1 MNNRVASW
9 FEREWARKSLWQ
21 YLLLPLSWI
30 FRFTIGFRRIA
41 FQRRW
46 LSSER
51 LPVPLIVVGNITVGG
66 SGKTPLVIWL
76 LDHLRAA
83 GYIPGVISRGHGG
96 TERGPFE
103 VGPLSDAQ
111 QVGDE
116 PVLIATRTDA
126 PLFIGR
132 DRIKAGRALLEAYP
146 GCDVIVSD
154 DGLQHYR
161 LQRSIEIAVVD
172 DEARFGNG
180 RLLPA
185 GPLREPVS
193 RLRNVDFVVVN
204 EANNHRARTS
214 NCFAASGMMPFE
226 PMAQGHPVSMRLSG
240 QVFYNAKDPEWHA
253 LAGDMRGQTLHAVAG
268 IGRPQRFFDHLRRLG
283 LSVIEHPFPDHHA
296 YREEDFPFGA
306 DAVVL
311 MTEKDAVKC
320 RAFARETWW
329 VLAVTATLDD
339 RFGANLVAK
348 LRPTYGP
355 QTA

>member
-1 MNNRVASW
+1 MNNRVVSW
-9 FEREWARKSLWQ
+9 IEREWTRKSYWQ
-21 YLLLPLSWI
+21 YLLLPLAWL
-30 FRFTIGFRRIA
+30 FRFAIGFRRIA
-41 FQRRW
+41 FRRRW
-46 LSSER
+46 LKSEH
-51 LPVPLIVVGNITVGG
+51 LPVPLIVVGNISVGG

-83 GYIPGVISRGHGG
+83 GYIPGVISRGYGG

-116 PVLIATRTDA
+116 PVLIATRTQA

-132 DRIKAGRALLEAYP
+132 DRVAAGRALLEAHP
-146 GCDVIVSD
+146 DCDVIVSD

-172 DEARFGNG
+172 AEARFGNG

-185 GPLREPVS
+185 GPLREPAS
-193 RLRNVDFVVVN
+193 RLRKVDFVVVN
-204 EANNHRARTS
+204 EATNDRARTS
-214 NCFAASGMMPFE
+214 DWLACSGMMPSE
-226 PMAQGHPVSMRLSG
+226 PVAMRLSG

-253 LAGDMRGQTLHAVAG
+253 LASDIRGQPLHAVAG
-268 IGRPQRFFDHLRRLG
+268 IGRPKRFFDHLRRLG
-283 LSVIEHPFPDHHA
+283 LSIVEHPFPDHHA
-296 YREEDFPFGA
+296 YREEDFSFGA

-320 RAFARETWW
+320 RSFARETWW

-339 RFGANLVAK
+339 RFGVNLVAK